1 MTMED
6 IEARVRPILSETLE
20 VDAASI
26 TPDANLLEDL
36 GADSLMMLEVLAR
49 LDGEFGIS
57 IEQSQLAQMVSLEA
71 IARIVSNALTVGA

>member
-26 TPDANLLEDL
+26 SPDANLLEDL

-49 LDGEFGIS
+49 LDGEFSIS

-71 IARIVSNALTVGA
+71 IARIVSDALTVGA